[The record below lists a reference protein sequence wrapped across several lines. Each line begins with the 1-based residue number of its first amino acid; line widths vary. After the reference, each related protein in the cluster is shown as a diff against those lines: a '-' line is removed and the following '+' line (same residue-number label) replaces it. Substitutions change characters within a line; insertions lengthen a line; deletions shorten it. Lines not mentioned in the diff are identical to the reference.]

1 MNDEYLFLY
10 TFFSPFLKDT
20 AKKVIISLIQARTI
34 IQMLFKYKGFDKSG
48 KKVKGT
54 VTASS
59 IEEAGQK
66 LRSSGIYHEGLSPT
80 KEFSLEAFSKRQMP
94 GELLAAFSKELSSY
108 LNSGMTILTAIKLLE
123 NQHEGEKRYVSFLNS
138 IKTMIDEGKSLYH
151 ALNSQKVY
159 AMPEF
164 FLQSLNIAGQ
174 SGKMVE
180 VLSNM
185 GNFFSAQNKV
195 KKQVKGAMV
204 YPAVIFTVAIAMTS
218 FLIAF
223 VVPKITAIFEDTDQ
237 ELPPITQFV
246 LNISDFLTA
255 YYIHLIIG
263 ITLFI
268 VLFKLAYAKI
278 DSFHRFIDG
287 WLLKIPVLG
296 SLIQNHELGRFS
308 YILSLMLDSGVAYAQ
323 AVKLS
328 TASFGNYKLRELF
341 EKASTK
347 VLEGN
352 KLSNALQLT
361 KGVKLKRNFMQSLA
375 LGEESSEVAS
385 ILNNISNLYAEENE
399 DKLKLLLGLLEPF
412 MMLFIGV
419 IVGVIVSAMLLPIFT
434 MTQGLQ

>member
-1 MNDEYLFLY
+1 
-10 TFFSPFLKDT
+10 
-20 AKKVIISLIQARTI
+20 
-34 IQMLFKYKGFDKSG
+34 MLFKYKGFDKAG

-54 VTASS
+54 INASS
-59 IEEAGQK
+59 TEEAGQK
-66 LRSSGIYHEGLSPT
+66 LRTQNIYYESLSPT
-80 KEFSLEAFSKRQMP
+80 KEFSLESFSKRQMP
-94 GELLAAFSKELSSY
+94 GELLATFSKELSSY

-123 NQHEGEKRYVSFLNS
+123 NQHEDEKKYLSFLNS
-138 IKTMIDEGKSLYH
+138 IKTMIDEGKSLYN

-159 AMPEF
+159 ALPEF
-164 FLQSLNIAGQ
+164 FVQSLNIAGQ

-180 VLSNM
+180 VLTNM

-195 KKQVKGAMV
+195 RKQVKGAMV
-204 YPAVIFTVAIAMTS
+204 YPAIIFTVAIAMTS

-223 VVPKITAIFEDTDQ
+223 VVPKITEIFEDTDQ
-237 ELPPITQFV
+237 KLPPITQFV

-263 ITLFI
+263 IVLFI
-268 VLFKLAYAKI
+268 VLFKLAYAKV
-278 DSFHRFIDG
+278 DSFHRFTDG
-287 WLLKIPVLG
+287 LLLKVPVLG

-308 YILSLMLDSGVAYAQ
+308 YILSLMLSSGVAYAQ
-323 AVKLS
+323 AVKLA
-328 TASFGNYKLRELF
+328 TASFGNYKLIDLF
-341 EKASTK
+341 NQASIK

-375 LGEESSEVAS
+375 LGEESSEVAN
-385 ILNNISNLYAEENE
+385 ILDNISHLYAEENE

-419 IVGVIVSAMLLPIFT
+419 VVGVIVSAMLLPIFT
-434 MTQGLQ
+434 MTQGLK